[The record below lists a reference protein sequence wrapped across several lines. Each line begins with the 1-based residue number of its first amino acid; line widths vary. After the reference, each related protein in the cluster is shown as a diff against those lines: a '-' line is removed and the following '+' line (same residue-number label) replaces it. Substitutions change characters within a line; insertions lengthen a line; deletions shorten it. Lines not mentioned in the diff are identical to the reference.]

1 MKILLVEDEPVLVM
15 AMRHFLEEEYVVT
28 TATTYA
34 EASVAIHDYD
44 YDCIVVDIGLPDGDG
59 LNLIRQVKAAQ
70 KPGASTIPGTSMP
83 GIFIGAPTAPGVSIG
98 APTAP
103 GLIIIS
109 AKDSLDDKLT
119 GLELGSDDYLTKPFH
134 LPELNARIKSVLRRR
149 FFGGNTLITFG
160 LISADPLSHQVNVG
174 GTLIDLTEK
183 EYHLLL
189 FFMANPN
196 RLLTKA
202 AIAES
207 VWGDYMDRADS
218 HDFLYTHI
226 KNLRRKLMD
235 RGCPDYIR
243 TRYGAG
249 YQFSLTP

>member
-1 MKILLVEDEPVLVM
+1 MKILLVEDEPDLLT
-15 AMRHFLEEEYVVT
+15 AMRHFLEEEAYVVT
-28 TATTYA
+28 TAATYA
-34 EASVAIHDYD
+34 KASIAIHDYD
-44 YDCIVVDIGLPDGDG
+44 YDCIVVDIGLPDGNG

-70 KPGASTIPGTSMP
+70 QLA
-83 GIFIGAPTAPGVSIG
+83 
-98 APTAP
+98 

-134 LPELNARIKSVLRRR
+134 LSELNARIKSVLRRR

-160 LISADPLSHQVNVG
+160 IISVDSLAHQVNVDG
-174 GTLIDLTEK
+174 KPVELTEK
-183 EYHLLL
+183 EYQLLL
-189 FFMANPN
+189 FLMANPN

-202 AIAES
+202 AIAEY
-207 VWGDYMDRADS
+207 VWGDYMDGADS

-226 KNLRRKLMD
+226 KNLRRKLID
-235 RGCPDYIR
+235 KGCPDYIK

-249 YQFSLTP
+249 YLFSQTT

>member
-1 MKILLVEDEPVLVM
+1 MKILLVEDEVTLLG
-15 AMRHFLEEEYVVT
+15 AMRHFLEEEKYIVT

-34 EASVAIHDYD
+34 QASLAIHDYV
-44 YDCIVVDIGLPDGDG
+44 YDCIVVDNGLPDGNG
-59 LNLIRQVKAAQ
+59 LNLIRQVKADQ
-70 KPGASTIPGTSMP
+70 KPASGPM
-83 GIFIGAPTAPGVSIG
+83 PGVS
-98 APTAP
+98 TP

-109 AKDSLDDKLT
+109 AKDSLNDKLL

-149 FFGGNTLITFG
+149 FFGGNTLLTFG
-160 LISADPLSHQVNVG
+160 AISVDAQSHQVHVAG
-174 GTLIDLTEK
+174 EPVDLTEK
-183 EYHLLL
+183 EYQLLL

-207 VWGDYMDRADS
+207 VWGDYMDGADS

-226 KNLRRKLMD
+226 KNLRRKLID
-235 RGCPDYIR
+235 RDCPDYIR

-249 YQFSLTP
+249 YLFSQTI